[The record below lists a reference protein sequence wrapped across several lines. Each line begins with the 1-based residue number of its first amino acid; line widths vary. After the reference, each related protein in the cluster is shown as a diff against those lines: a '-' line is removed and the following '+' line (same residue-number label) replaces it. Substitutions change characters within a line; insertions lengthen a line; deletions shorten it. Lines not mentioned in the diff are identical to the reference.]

1 MKKIITS
8 ILFSVML
15 MLSGCTVLQSG
26 FSNAYNLANCDYK
39 YKSVSDITISE
50 INISKGLSALMIPK
64 LLSILSGNASSIPID
79 FTLNLDV
86 NNPNTGTAAFQALS
100 YIVSI
105 DDIQFTTGNFRQPFS
120 VGAGET
126 KMLPMTIGFDIA
138 ELMKKNS
145 RPAIENIAKNIL
157 GIGESSSKVT
167 VQLKPSFK
175 VGEQTFTSPLYVPV
189 TFNIGG
195 KN

>member
-15 MLSGCTVLQSG
+15 MLSGCTALQTG
-26 FSNAYNLANCDYK
+26 ISNAYNLANCDYK
-39 YKSVSDITISE
+39 YKSVTDIIISDI
-50 INISKGLSALMIPK
+50 NVSKGLSALMIPK
-64 LLSILSGNASSIPID
+64 LVSILSGNASSIPMNL
-79 FTLNLDV
+79 TLNVDV
-86 NNPNTGTAAFQALS
+86 NNPNSGTAAFQAMN
-100 YIVSI
+100 YIISI

-120 VGAGET
+120 VDAGET

-145 RPAIENIAKNIL
+145 RTSIENITKNIL
-157 GIGESSSKVT
+157 GLSDKSSKVT

-175 VGEQTFTSPLYVPV
+175 VGDQTFTSPLYIPL

>member
-8 ILFSVML
+8 ILFFLML
-15 MLSGCTVLQSG
+15 ILSGCSALQSG
-26 FSNAYNLANCDYK
+26 LSNAYNLANCVYK
-39 YKSVSDITISE
+39 YHSVSDIIVSE
-50 INISKGLSALMIPK
+50 INVSKGLSPLMIPK
-64 LLSILSGNASSIPID
+64 IISILSGSASSIPMNL
-79 FTLNLDV
+79 TLNLDV
-86 NNPNTGTAAFQALS
+86 NNPNSGTAAFQALS

-105 DDIQFTTGNFRQPFS
+105 DDIPFTTGNFRQPFS

-157 GIGESSSKVT
+157 GIGNASSKVT

-175 VGEQTFTSPLYVPV
+175 VGDQTFTSPLYTPL